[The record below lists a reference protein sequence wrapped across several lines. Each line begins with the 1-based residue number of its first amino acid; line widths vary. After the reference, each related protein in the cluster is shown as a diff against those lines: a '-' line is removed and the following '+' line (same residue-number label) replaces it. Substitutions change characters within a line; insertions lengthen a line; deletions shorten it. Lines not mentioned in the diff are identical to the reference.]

1 MCMKSL
7 ETRTDQDNAIL
18 GQNFSIFEKLEKFV
32 SIFHTGP
39 KFFKRVLKNFE
50 GNSSALRRLSQS
62 DAKEIEEEIRDST
75 SACIVPYWGKIFLS
89 SRS

>member
-1 MCMKSL
+1 MKNL

-32 SIFHTGP
+32 SIFHIGP
-39 KFFKRVLKNFE
+39 KFFKRVLKKISKE
-50 GNSSALRRLSQS
+50 NSSTLGWLSQS
-62 DAKEIEEEIRDST
+62 DAKETEEEIRDSA
-75 SACIVPYWGKIFLS
+75 SACVVPHRGKIFLS